1 MRPQGA
7 GSQSPVRIVSQ
18 PFGLYVPPLRQPYL
32 AALKKKRME
41 PAKRVDRPFSFY
53 SGLDRPLGVQAHSLL
68 EFLEAVKRVE
78 VGSLEFHT
86 ERGDFERW
94 IREVLGLAF
103 LSSRISSLR
112 KEGVRGERLREK
124 LVEALEEWLKVYTYK
139 RV

>member
-1 MRPQGA
+1 
-7 GSQSPVRIVSQ
+7 
-18 PFGLYVPPLRQPYL
+18 
-32 AALKKKRME
+32 ME
-41 PAKRVDRPFSFY
+41 PAKRVDHPFSFY

-68 EFLEAVKRVE
+68 EFLEAVRKVE
-78 VGSLEFHT
+78 VGSLEFHL

-112 KEGVRGERLREK
+112 KEGVKGEELRKRL
-124 LVEALEEWLKVYTYK
+124 VGVLEEWLRIHTYK

>member
-1 MRPQGA
+1 
-7 GSQSPVRIVSQ
+7 
-18 PFGLYVPPLRQPYL
+18 
-32 AALKKKRME
+32 ME
-41 PAKRVDRPFSFY
+41 PAKKVDRPFSFY
-53 SGLDRPLGVQAHSLL
+53 SGLGRPLGVQAHSLL

-78 VGSLEFHT
+78 VSSLEFHT

-94 IREVLGLAF
+94 IKEVLGLAF

-112 KEGVRGERLREK
+112 KEGVRGEELREK